1 MMFAWAFVIAFT
13 CTVATTTYPGSS
25 RAFAD
30 EFATFGKRVVTVAY
44 FEDGDYM
51 STDEEGRYVGYNI
64 EYLNEI
70 ARYADWTY
78 EYVKYPSWEEACA
91 ALEASKVDLLPMV
104 YYTEDRE
111 RRMIFSASS
120 LCEIS
125 TTLNVRL
132 DDTRYAYEDFKTFS
146 GMRVGV
152 IANSQDAEAFAQ
164 YSEKNGFSADI
175 VAYSVTG
182 DLLKAL
188 DEGAVDAIAITYLGT
203 NSRFRTVAQFAPE
216 PLYIALSP
224 ERTDIADEL
233 DSAMSRLKLRDP
245 DFATLLY
252 DRYFSINT
260 DQDPVF
266 TEDEYAYLASA
277 PTLRVAYDSY
287 RAPLSYTD
295 PETGAFA
302 GAVAL
307 LFEDIAQITG
317 LKFEFVAADCHD
329 EAVRL
334 VERGDAD
341 IVYDV
346 DRESDPQAI

>member
-1 MMFAWAFVIAFT
+1 M
-13 CTVATTTYPGSS
+13 
-25 RAFAD
+25 
-30 EFATFGKRVVTVAY
+30 
-44 FEDGDYM
+44 
-51 STDEEGRYVGYNI
+51 
-64 EYLNEI
+64 
-70 ARYADWTY
+70 
-78 EYVKYPSWEEACA
+78 
-91 ALEASKVDLLPMV
+91 
-104 YYTEDRE
+104 
-111 RRMIFSASS
+111 
-120 LCEIS
+120 
-125 TTLNVRL
+125 
-132 DDTRYAYEDFKTFS
+132 
-146 GMRVGV
+146 
-152 IANSQDAEAFAQ
+152 
-164 YSEKNGFSADI
+164 
-175 VAYSVTG
+175 
-182 DLLKAL
+182 
-188 DEGAVDAIAITYLGT
+188 DAIAITYLGT

-252 DRYFSINT
+252 DRYFGINT

-295 PETGAFA
+295 PATGAFA

-346 DRESDPQAI
+346 DRESDPQAIKSLDTTGPYLRDPMALVAGPNPSGSRVALPSGFSLAASTAYSSYAEYDIVYCDTPKDCFDAVLEGKADIAFADTHVASA

>member
-252 DRYFSINT
+252 DRYFGINT

-317 LKFEFVAADCHD
+317 LKF
-329 EAVRL
+329 
-334 VERGDAD
+334 
-341 IVYDV
+341 
-346 DRESDPQAI
+346 

>member
-30 EFATFGKRVVTVAY
+30 EFATFGKRVVTVTY

-146 GMRVGV
+146 GMQIG
-152 IANSQDAEAFAQ
+152 
-164 YSEKNGFSADI
+164 
-175 VAYSVTG
+175 
-182 DLLKAL
+182 
-188 DEGAVDAIAITYLGT
+188 
-203 NSRFRTVAQFAPE
+203 
-216 PLYIALSP
+216 
-224 ERTDIADEL
+224 
-233 DSAMSRLKLRDP
+233 
-245 DFATLLY
+245 
-252 DRYFSINT
+252 
-260 DQDPVF
+260 
-266 TEDEYAYLASA
+266 
-277 PTLRVAYDSY
+277 
-287 RAPLSYTD
+287 RAH
-295 PETGAFA
+295 
-302 GAVAL
+302 V
-307 LFEDIAQITG
+307 
-317 LKFEFVAADCHD
+317 
-329 EAVRL
+329 
-334 VERGDAD
+334 
-341 IVYDV
+341 
-346 DRESDPQAI
+346 

>member
-203 NSRFRTVAQFAPE
+203 NSRFRTVAQFAPRAFVHR
-216 PLYIALSP
+216 PLA
-224 ERTDIADEL
+224 RTHRH
-233 DSAMSRLKLRDP
+233 SR
-245 DFATLLY
+245 
-252 DRYFSINT
+252 
-260 DQDPVF
+260 
-266 TEDEYAYLASA
+266 
-277 PTLRVAYDSY
+277 
-287 RAPLSYTD
+287 
-295 PETGAFA
+295 
-302 GAVAL
+302 
-307 LFEDIAQITG
+307 
-317 LKFEFVAADCHD
+317 
-329 EAVRL
+329 
-334 VERGDAD
+334 
-341 IVYDV
+341 
-346 DRESDPQAI
+346 

>member
-1 MMFAWAFVIAFT
+1 M
-13 CTVATTTYPGSS
+13 
-25 RAFAD
+25 
-30 EFATFGKRVVTVAY
+30 
-44 FEDGDYM
+44 
-51 STDEEGRYVGYNI
+51 
-64 EYLNEI
+64 
-70 ARYADWTY
+70 
-78 EYVKYPSWEEACA
+78 
-91 ALEASKVDLLPMV
+91 
-104 YYTEDRE
+104 
-111 RRMIFSASS
+111 
-120 LCEIS
+120 
-125 TTLNVRL
+125 
-132 DDTRYAYEDFKTFS
+132 
-146 GMRVGV
+146 
-152 IANSQDAEAFAQ
+152 
-164 YSEKNGFSADI
+164 
-175 VAYSVTG
+175 
-182 DLLKAL
+182 
-188 DEGAVDAIAITYLGT
+188 
-203 NSRFRTVAQFAPE
+203 
-216 PLYIALSP
+216 YIALSP

-334 VERGDAD
+334 VRTRRRRHRVRRRSRIRPPGDQKPRHHRPLSARPHGPCRRTESFRFARRAAKRLLARREHGVLFVRRIRHRVLRHPERLLRCSA
-341 IVYDV
+341 
-346 DRESDPQAI
+346 

>member
-1 MMFAWAFVIAFT
+1 MPGRFVIAFT

-30 EFATFGKRVVTVAY
+30 EFATFGKRVVTVTY

-164 YSEKNGFSADI
+164 YSAEQRLFDVESWPRA
-175 VAYSVTG
+175 TG
-182 DLLKAL
+182 DLLRAL

-216 PLYIALSP
+216 PLYIAFSP
-224 ERTDIADEL
+224 
-233 DSAMSRLKLRDP
+233 
-245 DFATLLY
+245 
-252 DRYFSINT
+252 N
-260 DQDPVF
+260 
-266 TEDEYAYLASA
+266 A
-277 PTLRVAYDSY
+277 PT
-287 RAPLSYTD
+287 
-295 PETGAFA
+295 
-302 GAVAL
+302 
-307 LFEDIAQITG
+307 
-317 LKFEFVAADCHD
+317 
-329 EAVRL
+329 
-334 VERGDAD
+334 
-341 IVYDV
+341 
-346 DRESDPQAI
+346 